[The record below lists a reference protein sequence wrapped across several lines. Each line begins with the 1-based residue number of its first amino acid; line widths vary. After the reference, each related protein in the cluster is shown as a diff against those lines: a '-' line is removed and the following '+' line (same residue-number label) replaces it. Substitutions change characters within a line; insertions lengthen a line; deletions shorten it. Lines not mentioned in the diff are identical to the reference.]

1 MSEFLLNMKESRP
14 ILEHFLSEFTKD
26 IPKSNILF
34 SKYNDN
40 ELEAKLVD
48 VIENA
53 INTNAQIWYE
63 DIMESD
69 DLFGDYEWTIT
80 CEKLNRGVFKDKDEF
95 SCMVVLKSILRSL
108 DNAEVYS
115 YTERTYIT
123 CKYI

>member
-1 MSEFLLNMKESRP
+1 MGEFLLNMKESQP
-14 ILEHFLSEFTKD
+14 ILENFLSEFTKD

-34 SKYNDN
+34 SKYNDS
-40 ELEAKLVD
+40 ELQVKLVD

-63 DIMESD
+63 DVIESD
-69 DLFGDYEWTIT
+69 DLFGDYEWTVT
-80 CEKLNRGVFKDKDEF
+80 CEKMNRGVFKDKDEF
-95 SCMVVLKSILRSL
+95 SCMIVLKSILRSL

-115 YTERTYIT
+115 HTDRTYVT